1 MSYLFYI
8 DKYDNKILRP
18 ECLKLCEEL
27 RVLSHEEVTAIIYAY
42 DYHSIYR
49 QFPESERKRKAVIKV
64 YGTDKSNFFE
74 STKIQ
79 SAVEA
84 YMSLQYNPKI
94 ELIKTYQGTINA
106 LQKELPQAKDEKDIS
121 RILKSVEM
129 LNKNINT
136 LDNEV
141 SDDVAKEGVVMGGD
155 SLSYIEILQEN
166 KGLYDSILRGGK
178 K

>member
-27 RVLSHEEVTAIIYAY
+27 RVLSNEEVAAIIYAY

-49 QFPESERKRKAVIKV
+49 QFPEMDRKRKAAIKV
-64 YGTDKSNFFE
+64 YGTDKSEVFDNP
-74 STKIQ
+74 KIQ
-79 SAVEA
+79 AAIEA

-94 ELIKTYQGTINA
+94 ELIKTYQRSVRS
-106 LQKELPQAKDEKDIS
+106 LQSQLDKSSDDEKDIN
-121 RILKSVEM
+121 RILKSIDL
-129 LNKNINT
+129 LNKNINQ

-141 SDDVAKEGVVMGGD
+141 SDDIAKEGVVMGG
-155 SLSYIEILQEN
+155 SKLSYLETLQEN
-166 KGLYDSILRGGK
+166 KSLYDSILLGK